1 MPTPK
6 MYVLVR
12 KDLAETFR
20 VVQGSHAVCKYALE
34 HYDQFKLWN
43 NETIVYLGVWNLID
57 LREWNIK
64 LVKANKVF
72 SIFREP
78 DLDHQETAIA
88 CYDDGIIFKDLKM
101 A

>member
-12 KDLAETFR
+12 LDLSETYR
-20 VVQGSHAVCKYALE
+20 IVQGSHAVCNYALQY
-34 HYDQFKLWN
+34 YDQFKQWN
-43 NETIVYLGVWNLID
+43 NETILYLGVRNLVA
-57 LREWNIK
+57 LREWNLK
-64 LVKANKVF
+64 LAKTDKAY
-72 SIFREP
+72 SLWREP

-88 CYDDGIIFKDLKM
+88 CYDDGKIFEGLRM